1 MSDKYLKI
9 LCLLLFHTTFVYL
22 DDGSGI
28 GRVIQATC
36 LGVLMIMMM
45 IKHQLKLHPQYK
57 KINTY
62 VIAYC
67 MALVLIS
74 YVNKDV
80 DIDALNRLKLGSS
93 TTDLRLSSYTLGIMM
108 SLSVFTSFA
117 LIEHFATK
125 GKIHILLMVF
135 YRTLLFYLL
144 ISDIQM
150 LLIGESGNE
159 GYLVGN
165 KFALSYMHI
174 LCYVFYER
182 ISQERKMCIWMKWFL
197 IILSFTVSILT
208 ECTTALLGML
218 IVVLLLSS
226 KSRIR
231 TFVFKLKT
239 YLIILFSGV
248 FFIFFYSYILD
259 IPLVQNII
267 VNVLHEDPTLTG
279 RTGIYDLMATFMF
292 TRPIWGL
299 GIGNSHRVLSYLF
312 GIANA
317 QNGLMNL
324 FVEEG
329 LVGVILYFSLF
340 FCIFKYTIKHAP
352 YNYSYPILTYILVF
366 FFLGLVEITIDNK
379 LLIIMSFLLA
389 VNNTNHNSTYAQS

>member
-125 GKIHILLMVF
+125 G
-135 YRTLLFYLL
+135 
-144 ISDIQM
+144 
-150 LLIGESGNE
+150 
-159 GYLVGN
+159 
-165 KFALSYMHI
+165 
-174 LCYVFYER
+174 
-182 ISQERKMCIWMKWFL
+182 
-197 IILSFTVSILT
+197 
-208 ECTTALLGML
+208 
-218 IVVLLLSS
+218 
-226 KSRIR
+226 
-231 TFVFKLKT
+231 
-239 YLIILFSGV
+239 
-248 FFIFFYSYILD
+248 
-259 IPLVQNII
+259 
-267 VNVLHEDPTLTG
+267 
-279 RTGIYDLMATFMF
+279 
-292 TRPIWGL
+292 
-299 GIGNSHRVLSYLF
+299 
-312 GIANA
+312 
-317 QNGLMNL
+317 
-324 FVEEG
+324 
-329 LVGVILYFSLF
+329 
-340 FCIFKYTIKHAP
+340 
-352 YNYSYPILTYILVF
+352 
-366 FFLGLVEITIDNK
+366 
-379 LLIIMSFLLA
+379 
-389 VNNTNHNSTYAQS
+389 